1 MGRSCRET
9 AGADHQQFPRS
20 SAVYSGAGAA
30 DWIGIAAIPGQLADS
45 SGVQRARSANEFGR
59 EGRPLS
65 KTNQG
70 DLESNLRV
78 GCKAVPWLATDA
90 LTVLPE
96 PRAPR
101 EGAAAPP
108 ERNGRPPGTCRRHGD
123 PRCS

>member
-1 MGRSCRET
+1 MAPGRRSGNMGRSCRET
-9 AGADHQQFPRS
+9 GGAHHQQFPRS

-70 DLESNLRV
+70 DRASNLRV
-78 GCKAVPWLATDA
+78 GCKAVPWLAPDA
-90 LTVLPE
+90 LAVLPD
-96 PRAPR
+96 PRGPR
-101 EGAAAPP
+101 EVAAAPAD
-108 ERNGRPPGTCRRHGD
+108 RNGRAAGP
-123 PRCS
+123 